1 MEPCPKTNPITTSNM
16 KNLLF
21 GSFFTA
27 MLVFSFSAKGQADTA
42 IYLLVRGDDIG
53 SSQSA
58 NEACIESYRNGIV
71 RSVELMAPCA
81 WFPEAVK
88 LLRQNPGLDVGV
100 HLVVTSEWS
109 NIKWRPLTPC
119 PSLVD
124 SNGYFYPM
132 IWPRNDFPSGT
143 SLREANWNIEEIE
156 QEFRAQIEL
165 VQRHIP
171 WVSHMGCHMGCEG
184 CAPEIAA
191 LVNRLAKEYRL
202 DKDPFGS
209 GYQFKSLW
217 LRTDS
222 TAGQRIQSTLRT
234 LQNLAPGKYFFIDHP
249 GYDTPEMR
257 AIWHTGYENVAADRD
272 AVTRVFT
279 SEEVKQMIKMKG
291 IRLVSY
297 ANY

>member
-1 MEPCPKTNPITTSNM
+1 M

-21 GSFFTA
+21 HSLISA
-27 MLVFSFSAKGQADTA
+27 MMIVSLPANGQADTA

-53 SSQSA
+53 SSHAA
-58 NEACIESYRNGIV
+58 NLACIESYWNGIM
-71 RSVELMAPCA
+71 RSVELMVPCA
-81 WFPEAVK
+81 WFPEAAK
-88 LLRQNPGLDVGV
+88 LLRENPGLDVGV
-100 HLVVTSEWS
+100 HLVLTSEWS
-109 NIKWRPLTPC
+109 NVKWRPLTPC

-132 IWPRNDFPSGT
+132 IWPRSDFPAGT
-143 SLREANWNIEEIE
+143 SLREANWKIEEIE
-156 QEFRAQIEL
+156 QEFRAQIEMAI
-165 VQRHIP
+165 RHVP

-184 CAPEIAA
+184 CAPEIAS
-191 LVNRLAKEYRL
+191 LVNRLAKEYKLNR
-202 DKDPFGS
+202 DPFGS

-217 LRTDS
+217 MRTDS
-222 TAGQRIQSTLRT
+222 TAEQRIRSTLLT
-234 LQNLAPGKYFFIDHP
+234 LKNLKSGKYFFIDHP

-279 SEEVKQMIKMKG
+279 SEEVKQMVKTKG

-297 ANY
+297 ASY